1 MSLNVEHN
9 EEILSLTVLY
19 HFSDDL
25 LIKCKHK
32 STGSVNKRLGKTS
45 RIDVEDDE
53 FFINLSTKTEEGFV
67 NYLKIETSKG
77 RSLEVGKIADLVVL
91 DANPLEDA
99 RNYRSIH
106 LVIKDGRVVDL
117 DALPVAPIIS
127 SMVVPN

>member
-1 MSLNVEHN
+1 M
-9 EEILSLTVLY
+9 
-19 HFSDDL
+19 D
-25 LIKCKHK
+25 
-32 STGSVNKRLGKTS
+32 G
-45 RIDVEDDE
+45 E
-53 FFINLSTKTEEGFV
+53 FGT
-67 NYLKIETSKG
+67 
-77 RSLEVGKIADLVVL
+77 LEVGKIADLVVL